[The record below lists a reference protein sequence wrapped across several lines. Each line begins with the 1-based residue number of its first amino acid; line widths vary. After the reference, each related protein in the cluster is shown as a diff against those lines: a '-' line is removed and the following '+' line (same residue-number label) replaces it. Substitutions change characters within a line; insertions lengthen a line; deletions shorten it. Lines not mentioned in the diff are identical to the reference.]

1 MAVHGAS
8 GKSFAEVAQEAEH
21 THRVAW
27 RQSLRSVEAME
38 WAEID
43 GADYIFGLGGNT
55 ALDALVAETA
65 DNFCAS
71 IMPRAANTKLRTY
84 ASFTYQANS
93 WDRPRKVVARLE
105 CSLQSDGGEGTA
117 TGMRRH
123 PPCHHLTR
131 WHGQVSLRGRLLPA
145 RADGEPH
152 QLAIRP
158 HVMSQRDR
166 QSGAARSPHRRL
178 LADVAYAPR
187 SRRRAHWP
195 RLSSRRSGSAS
206 SRSARA

>member
-65 DNFCAS
+65 DNFALPSCPEQRIRSCAP
-71 IMPRAANTKLRTY
+71 MRASRT
-84 ASFTYQANS
+84 
-93 WDRPRKVVARLE
+93 RPTVGTVRARWWRGWSVR
-105 CSLQSDGGEGTA
+105 CSRTAERAPQPACADIRHVITSLDGTARYHYEDVYCRRGRMENLINWQSDPMSCHSATA
-117 TGMRRH
+117 NQVRLVLHTAAFWLMWRTRRDPADEPTGQ
-123 PPCHHLTR
+123 
-131 WHGQVSLRGRLLPA
+131 G
-145 RADGEPH
+145 
-152 QLAIRP
+152 
-158 HVMSQRDR
+158 
-166 QSGAARSPHRRL
+166 
-178 LADVAYAPR
+178 
-187 SRRRAHWP
+187 
-195 RLSSRRSGSAS
+195 
-206 SRSARA
+206 